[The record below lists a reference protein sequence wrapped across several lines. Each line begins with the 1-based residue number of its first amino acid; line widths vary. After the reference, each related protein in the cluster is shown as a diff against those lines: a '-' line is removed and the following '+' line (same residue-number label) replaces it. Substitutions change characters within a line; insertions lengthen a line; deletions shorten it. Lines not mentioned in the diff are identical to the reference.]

1 MNRTQRAI
9 KKQYREAQ
17 MQLKN
22 EKNREISAMKRSKE
36 PDSPWGANLKQIHA
50 ENARKY
56 QSEEK
61 EARKTVIDYK
71 NRANNTYK
79 EAVGA

>member
-36 PDSPWGANLKQIHA
+36 PDSPWNFSLKQVHA
-50 ENARKY
+50 DNAKKY
-56 QSEEK
+56 QAEER

>member
-36 PDSPWGANLKQIHA
+36 PDSLFSLNLKQVHA
-50 ENARKY
+50 DNAKKY
-56 QSEEK
+56 QAEER